1 MLFRSAHR
9 HALALT
15 LLRQGTLPLA
25 ALARQLGYANQSVF
39 NQAFRRWTGQS
50 PGRLRRQARQGARAL
65 SAAAGAPC

>member
-25 ALARQLGYANQSVF
+25 ALARRLGYADQSVF

-50 PGRLRRQARQGARAL
+50 PGRLRRQGALAL